1 MIITPLTISIH
12 APAKGATACHLNMEQ
27 LMSKISIHAPA
38 KGATL
43 TLTYSPE
50 CLPISIHAPAKGATW
65 QERMSNTAHQRISIH
80 APAKGATLVEYLQAK
95 GQTFQS
101 THPRR
106 VRHFM
111 ATTTSDIQKH
121 FNPRTREG
129 CDLEQNKAVQSLLI
143 SIHAPAKGATRKHRI
158 KGRAKD
164 ISIHAPAK
172 GAT

>member
-50 CLPISIHAPAKGATW
+50 CLP
-65 QERMSNTAHQRISIH
+65 ISIH

-172 GAT
+172 GATASPLTG

>member
-27 LMSKISIHAPA
+27 LMSK
-38 KGATL
+38 
-43 TLTYSPE
+43 
-50 CLPISIHAPAKGATW
+50 
-65 QERMSNTAHQRISIH
+65 ISIH